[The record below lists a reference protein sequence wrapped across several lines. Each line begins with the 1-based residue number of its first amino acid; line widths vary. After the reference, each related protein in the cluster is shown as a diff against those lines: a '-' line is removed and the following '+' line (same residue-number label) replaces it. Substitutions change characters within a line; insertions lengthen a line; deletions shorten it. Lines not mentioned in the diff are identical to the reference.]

1 MHACRVWL
9 SDCVHL
15 CAGGVLQ
22 RDCEFA
28 AATLGQDVVTR
39 SGLEKNPAVKRR
51 HKHVTDHRTLRWGVG
66 GCGVDKEAAQSLI
79 CRQISPL

>member
-39 SGLEKNPAVKRR
+39 SGLEKNPAVERR
-51 HKHVTDHRTLRWGVG
+51 HKHVTDHRTLRWGGGVG
-66 GCGVDKEAAQSLI
+66 KEAAQSLI
-79 CRQISPL
+79 CSQISPL